1 MGIVNAGN
9 VTVTGL
15 RADASIVSGAHFRS
29 DDGIRVRDFQGTLSA
44 TVDGGTIDIADAVCP
59 DLTISADDGRVAL
72 THIDARKIDVT
83 SSDGRVEGNDVVLRD
98 GRVTS
103 SDGRVSLRFAAAAD
117 TTVNATVD
125 DGHIDVTGL
134 PAAGGSGS
142 AQTIRVGAGSG
153 RLDVHAGDGSIYL
166 SQEG

>member
-1 MGIVNAGN
+1 M
-9 VTVTGL
+9 T
-15 RADASIVSGAHFRS
+15 
-29 DDGIRVRDFQGTLSA
+29 
-44 TVDGGTIDIADAVCP
+44 
-59 DLTISADDGRVAL
+59 L
-72 THIDARKIDVT
+72 THVDARKIDAS
-83 SSDGRVEGNDVVLRD
+83 SSDGRVDGTDLLLHD

-103 SDGRVSLRFAAAAD
+103 SDGRVSLRFAAGAD

-125 DGHIDVTGL
+125 DGHIDVTGFGTT
-134 PAAGGSGS
+134 PAGDDDSRS